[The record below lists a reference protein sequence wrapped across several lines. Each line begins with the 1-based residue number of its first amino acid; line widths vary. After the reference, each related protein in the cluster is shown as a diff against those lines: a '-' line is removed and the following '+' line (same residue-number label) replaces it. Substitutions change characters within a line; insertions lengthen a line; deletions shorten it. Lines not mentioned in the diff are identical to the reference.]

1 MNDSKKTD
9 SEIVDLDRIVKNIK
23 LLNLIVFINELY
35 LLIDRD
41 SWKISPIF
49 LNISF
54 STNYIY
60 VCFRWPCAHD
70 LLVFTKKL
78 SRLIST
84 KNNGP
89 TLGPSTSNK
98 KYNT

>member
-41 SWKISPIF
+41 S
-49 LNISF
+49 
-54 STNYIY
+54 
-60 VCFRWPCAHD
+60 
-70 LLVFTKKL
+70 
-78 SRLIST
+78 
-84 KNNGP
+84 
-89 TLGPSTSNK
+89 
-98 KYNT
+98 